1 MHRIA
6 IIISC
11 IGVFAGAAGVHAA
24 DEPGVPALMKILEDP
39 AAKVDAKRDACA
51 RLARLGPAA
60 RPALGALIK
69 LAVSD
74 DPRLRSAGVEAV
86 GLIGEDFERAVP
98 ILIQALKDREVAI
111 RDKASLALSRMGLAV
126 IPELI
131 KATRDENALTRA
143 GALAALSY
151 FGGEAQAAAP
161 AIFDALRDQDEMVY
175 RMTCIALREM
185 KLPGPAV
192 PKALLKTLEDSGKAK
207 AVVDRKLTAMWV
219 LAAYG
224 KDASPA
230 VESLRIL
237 AQSDDRELRLE
248 AARTLAVI
256 GAELDTIR
264 PILQTELRKGQPL
277 SRLMAAEALW
287 QIGEP
292 AEPLVAVVIAV
303 LNDKNWKN
311 YLQPALA
318 LLDRMGPDAVAGL
331 IKSIENESSPFR
343 AEMVQTLAG
352 IGRDAADA
360 VPALLRIKSGKNEQL
375 AQTVLGALSDLSEPN
390 KDVLTAL
397 TDGLKSASA
406 PVRARAARSLA
417 VYGPGAAPVLPALA
431 ACLKDGE
438 SNVRESA
445 LYALGRLGVAGTA
458 AIGDIEKLLNG
469 GSDRE
474 RLFASVA
481 IAGIRKDHPE
491 AKKLI
496 RSILKDEKS
505 PVRMLALE
513 ALSTLGADAVDLRPD
528 VAALLQD
535 SDPAIRSDAALALW
549 WMGIDAEAVRALCS
563 ALKDSAEEVR
573 SMAAFALSRAPLS
586 ASAPA
591 IAVLRQALADRS
603 VDVRIQAAV
612 ALLRLDTS
620 SAEARAKLKETYSR
634 LAQSLEDAQAAHR
647 DAVQNEMTLHNLAIF
662 ELLGPD
668 AAGAKAALTII
679 ARRATDPRVSEAALR
694 AFKKVAPDK

>member
-1 MHRIA
+1 
-6 IIISC
+6 
-11 IGVFAGAAGVHAA
+11 
-24 DEPGVPALMKILEDP
+24 
-39 AAKVDAKRDACA
+39 
-51 RLARLGPAA
+51 
-60 RPALGALIK
+60 
-69 LAVSD
+69 
-74 DPRLRSAGVEAV
+74 
-86 GLIGEDFERAVP
+86 
-98 ILIQALKDREVAI
+98 
-111 RDKASLALSRMGLAV
+111 
-126 IPELI
+126 
-131 KATRDENALTRA
+131 
-143 GALAALSY
+143 
-151 FGGEAQAAAP
+151 
-161 AIFDALRDQDEMVY
+161 
-175 RMTCIALREM
+175 
-185 KLPGPAV
+185 
-192 PKALLKTLEDSGKAK
+192 
-207 AVVDRKLTAMWV
+207 
-219 LAAYG
+219 
-224 KDASPA
+224 
-230 VESLRIL
+230 
-237 AQSDDRELRLE
+237 
-248 AARTLAVI
+248 
-256 GAELDTIR
+256 
-264 PILQTELRKGQPL
+264 
-277 SRLMAAEALW
+277 
-287 QIGEP
+287 
-292 AEPLVAVVIAV
+292 
-303 LNDKNWKN
+303 
-311 YLQPALA
+311 
-318 LLDRMGPDAVAGL
+318 
-331 IKSIENESSPFR
+331 
-343 AEMVQTLAG
+343 
-352 IGRDAADA
+352 
-360 VPALLRIKSGKNEQL
+360 
-375 AQTVLGALSDLSEPN
+375 
-390 KDVLTAL
+390 
-397 TDGLKSASA
+397 
-406 PVRARAARSLA
+406 
-417 VYGPGAAPVLPALA
+417 
-431 ACLKDGE
+431 
-438 SNVRESA
+438 
-445 LYALGRLGVAGTA
+445 LGRLGVAGTA